1 MKCPVCAST
10 DHSVLD
16 TRQRDGMTRRL
27 RQCGAC
33 GKRFATIEAPEE
45 VIDQANEIR
54 ARFAA
59 LQMAIDV
66 RG

>member
-1 MKCPVCAST
+1 MKCPVCAGEK
-10 DHSVLD
+10 HAVLD
-16 TRQRDGMTRRL
+16 TSRRGEMTRRL
-27 RQCGAC
+27 RQCSTC
-33 GKRFATIEAPEE
+33 GKRWATLEAPEE

>member
-1 MKCPVCAST
+1 MKCPVCSSD
-10 DHSVLD
+10 DHAVLD
-16 TRQRDGMTRRL
+16 TRHRDGMTRRL
-27 RQCGAC
+27 RQCATC
-33 GKRFATIEAPEE
+33 GKRFATVEALEE

-54 ARFAA
+54 ARFVA